1 MRMARRLSNARRGW
15 LCVAIAL
22 IAVFVCSVCRTEE
35 LPKDQVEFF
44 ESKIRPVLVEHC
56 YECHS
61 AKSEK
66 LKGKLQL
73 DNREAARK
81 GGETGPA
88 VVPGD
93 PDGSLVLQALRFENF
108 EMPPKGK
115 LPADVIANFEQ
126 WIKNGAVDPR
136 EGSGAPAIAPP
147 PQIDFEAARQ
157 FWSLKPSQPH
167 APPGVSDAAWPQRS
181 IDSFIMQRLDATG
194 LAPA

>member
-1 MRMARRLSNARRGW
+1 MPAFLSQRWRKCMARRWPIARSCCLRCGAAFFACIAA
-15 LCVAIAL
+15 CVVWA
-22 IAVFVCSVCRTEE
+22 EE

-44 ESKIRPVLVEHC
+44 ETKIRPVLVEHC

-93 PDGSLVLQALRFENF
+93 PDASLVVQALRFENF

-115 LPADVIANFEQ
+115 LPAEVIANFEQ

-136 EGSGAPAIAPP
+136 EASGAPVIAPP
-147 PQIDFEAARQ
+147 PQIDFEA
-157 FWSLKPSQPH
+157 
-167 APPGVSDAAWPQRS
+167 
-181 IDSFIMQRLDATG
+181 
-194 LAPA
+194 